1 MLRLPRALLFVLPV
15 VVAAM
20 AASCASD
27 DERAAR
33 VDTKQE
39 VPRASSFDP
48 AALGRLERR
57 AGARIGVFAL
67 DTGSGRVVSHR
78 ADERFPFAS
87 TFKALAAG
95 VALRRASAAELARVV
110 EIEQTDLVEYAPVVS
125 DFVGVGL
132 PLRRLVDAAL
142 QWSDNAAANLIV
154 EELGGLA
161 QFQREL
167 RALGDR
173 ITSIDRP
180 EPELNEAVP
189 GDERDTTTPHA
200 IGRDL
205 QRLLLGDALTPR
217 RRELLRSM
225 MLLNKTG
232 DGTIRAGVPSG
243 WRVANATGT
252 AYYGT
257 RNDVAI
263 AWPPRSE
270 PIVLAVYTTHA
281 SADAAPDDALVADAT
296 RIAVRALRR

>member
-1 MLRLPRALLFVLPV
+1 MKLRALLPVLAI
-15 VVAAM
+15 VVAAT
-20 AASCASD
+20 ATSCGSD
-27 DERAAR
+27 EERSAQ
-33 VDTKQE
+33 VDTQ
-39 VPRASSFDP
+39 PSSRAGSSDP

-67 DTGSGRVVSHR
+67 DTGSGRVVAHR

-95 VALRRASAAELARVV
+95 VTLRRASAAELARVV
-110 EIEQTDLVEYAPVVS
+110 EIEQTDLLEYAPVVD
-125 DFVGVGL
+125 DFVGAGL
-132 PLRRLVDAAL
+132 PLQRLVNAAL
-142 QWSDNAAANLIV
+142 QWSDNSAANLIV

-173 ITSIDRP
+173 TTSIDRP
-180 EPELNEAVP
+180 EPELNEATP
-189 GDERDTTTPHA
+189 GDERDTTTPRA

-232 DGTIRAGVPSG
+232 NGTIRAGVPSG

-252 AYYGT
+252 ACYGT
-257 RNDVAI
+257 RNDVAV
-263 AWPPRSE
+263 AWPPRNE

-281 SADAAPDDALVADAT
+281 SADAMPDDALVAGAA